1 MTNTAGRH
9 HRGNCYHY
17 RTVRSPAATR
27 RSSIEFIRRR
37 TRRFAHEETL
47 TFVSEKSGCRDD
59 NFRRWFVVRVR
70 RSIGGN
76 AWQPGF
82 TRIRRLAR
90 SRSFSHSPCARR
102 LEIPAKDHPMRE
114 WLRFLARIAEAASA
128 SRRIVPLTLVAIERA
143 VAARLPPLGAA
154 NHQGTSRWHNRLAM
168 LLSQVAHKSLPG
180 SAVAV
185 INHLRTLR
193 EGRQRCRKGGNLR
206 VVPRFIWTSNPWP
219 MTWPRL
225 SPCL

>member
-90 SRSFSHSPCARR
+90 SRSFSHSPCPPAPGAWKSRQRTILCVSGCVSWHALRRQRRRPGESSRSHWSRSNVRSRRGCHPLAPPITRARR
-102 LEIPAKDHPMRE
+102 VGTIG
-114 WLRFLARIAEAASA
+114 LRCC
-128 SRRIVPLTLVAIERA
+128 SRRLHTNPYPALPL
-143 VAARLPPLGAA
+143 
-154 NHQGTSRWHNRLAM
+154 Q
-168 LLSQVAHKSLPG
+168 
-180 SAVAV
+180 
-185 INHLRTLR
+185 
-193 EGRQRCRKGGNLR
+193 
-206 VVPRFIWTSNPWP
+206 
-219 MTWPRL
+219 
-225 SPCL
+225 